1 LLGGVVLLVP
11 APFQIITKENKMPK
25 KATKKKKDT
34 LGMAP
39 AVHRNELQ
47 KDIDKINHR
56 IDALI
61 GDFGDILEVH
71 KNKINKIC
79 TRVGIPKL

>member
-1 LLGGVVLLVP
+1 MKEAKKV
-11 APFQIITKENKMPK
+11 TKKVAK
-25 KATKKKKDT
+25 KAVPKKDT

-56 IDALI
+56 IDDLI

-71 KNKINKIC
+71 KDKINKIC

>member
-1 LLGGVVLLVP
+1 M
-11 APFQIITKENKMPK
+11 KEAK
-25 KATKKKKDT
+25 KVTKKVAKKDT

-56 IDALI
+56 IDTLI
-61 GDFGDILEVH
+61 DDFGNITETH
-71 KNKINKIC
+71 KKKIDRLCVRIGINK
-79 TRVGIPKL
+79 L

>member
-1 LLGGVVLLVP
+1 M
-11 APFQIITKENKMPK
+11 KEAK
-25 KATKKKKDT
+25 KVTKKVAKKDT

-71 KNKINKIC
+71 KDKINKVC
-79 TRVGIPKL
+79 TRIGISKL